1 MRLVL
6 VGTSYQRAP
15 VELRELLAYDAD
27 LRRGAL
33 ERLSDRG
40 SEAVVLSTCN
50 RTEVYAVDAEPAA
63 VEERIYG
70 ELSGLSGL
78 SHSELAP
85 ALYTVT
91 DEAAAVHLFRVA
103 AGLDSMVPG
112 EAQILGQVRE
122 AYEAGRE
129 AGTTGSTLHRLFRQA
144 LRVGKRVR
152 TETAIGEN
160 PASVSSAA
168 AELAERVFED
178 LEGRRILLIGAG
190 KTADLTAANLI
201 SRGVGEIVVANRS
214 PDRAEALARRFGGRA
229 VGLDAVE
236 EELAH
241 VDVVVASTGS
251 QGLMLS
257 GDQVARA
264 MRERRGKP
272 VFFIDIAVPRDLDPA
287 INDLEGCYLYDIDD
301 LERVVAESVAGR
313 REEAVRAEAIV
324 GEEADALPRL
334 AALAGRRAR
343 DRLAARA
350 GRVDPARGARPRRR
364 APGVSLAEPAA
375 RRRGPDEPDRGEA
388 PAPADGAHEGSCSR
402 GRRRPVRG
410 RRATPLRARGARWSG
425 SAAAAVG
432 SRSFRPSSRR
442 TRCGP
447 CTPTWMSRSSR

>member
-15 VELRELLAYDAD
+15 VELRELLAYNAD
-27 LRRGAL
+27 LRREAL
-33 ERLSDRG
+33 ERLSVDG

-50 RTEVYAVDAEPAA
+50 RTEVYAVDERPALA
-63 VEERIYG
+63 EERIYG

-78 SHSELAP
+78 TQSELAP
-85 ALYTVT
+85 ALYSVT

-122 AYEAGRE
+122 AYEAARE

-168 AELAERVFED
+168 AELAERVFEG
-178 LEGRRILLIGAG
+178 LEGRKILLIGAG

-214 PDRAEALARRFGGRA
+214 PERAEALRRRLGGRA
-229 VGLDAVE
+229 VGLDALE

-241 VDVVVASTGS
+241 ADVVVASTGS
-251 QGLMLS
+251 QGLVLS
-257 GDQVARA
+257 GEQVARA
-264 MRERRGKP
+264 MKERRGRP

-287 INDLEGCYLYDIDD
+287 INELEDCYLYDIDD

-324 GEEADALPRL
+324 SEEADSF
-334 AALAGRRAR
+334 RAWQLSL
-343 DRLAARA
+343 D
-350 GRVDPARGARPRRR
+350 VVPAIA
-364 APGVSLAEPAA
+364 S
-375 RRRGPDEPDRGEA
+375 
-388 PAPADGAHEGSCSR
+388 
-402 GRRRPVRG
+402 
-410 RRATPLRARGARWSG
+410 LRARAESIRQEELDRVEGRLASLSPSQRRAVEALTSQIVAKLLHQPTVRMKE
-425 SAAAAVG
+425 AAAAADGVLYADAVRHLFG
-432 SRSFRPSSRR
+432 LEERDGPSRQP
-442 TRCGP
+442 GQ
-447 CTPTWMSRSSR
+447 

>member
-15 VELRELLAYDAD
+15 VELRELLAYNAD
-27 LRRGAL
+27 LRREAL
-33 ERLSDRG
+33 ERLSVDG

-50 RTEVYAVDAEPAA
+50 RTEVYAVDERPALA
-63 VEERIYG
+63 EERIYG

-78 SHSELAP
+78 TQSELAP
-85 ALYTVT
+85 ALYSVT

-122 AYEAGRE
+122 AYEAARE

-168 AELAERVFED
+168 AQLAERVFED
-178 LEGRRILLIGAG
+178 LAGRRILLLGAG

-214 PDRAEALARRFGGRA
+214 HERAEALARRFGGRA

-236 EELAH
+236 AELVQA
-241 VDVVVASTGS
+241 DVVVASTSS
-251 QGLMLS
+251 QGYVLAAA
-257 GDQVARA
+257 QVERA
-264 MRERRGKP
+264 MKERRGRP
-272 VFFIDIAVPRDLDPA
+272 VFFIDIAVPRDVDPA
-287 INDLEGCYLYDIDD
+287 VNELEGCYLYDIDD

-324 GEEADALPRL
+324 SEEADAF
-334 AALAGRRAR
+334 RAWQLSL
-343 DRLAARA
+343 D
-350 GRVDPARGARPRRR
+350 VVPAI
-364 APGVSLAEPAA
+364 S
-375 RRRGPDEPDRGEA
+375 
-388 PAPADGAHEGSCSR
+388 S
-402 GRRRPVRG
+402 
-410 RRATPLRARGARWSG
+410 LRARAESIRREELERAQGRLASLSPSQRRAVEALTSQIVAKLLHQPTVRMKE
-425 SAAAAVG
+425 AAAAADGVLYADAVRHLFG
-432 SRSFRPSSRR
+432 LEERDGPSRQP
-442 TRCGP
+442 GQ
-447 CTPTWMSRSSR
+447 

>member
-15 VELRELLAYDAD
+15 VELRELLAYDAE
-27 LRRGAL
+27 LRQQAL
-33 ERLSDRG
+33 ERLAGEG

-50 RTEVYAVDAEPAA
+50 RTEVYAVDPRPAQA
-63 VEERIYG
+63 EERIYG

-78 SHSELAP
+78 SQSELAP

-122 AYEAGRE
+122 AYQAARE
-129 AGTTGSTLHRLFRQA
+129 AGTAGSTLHRLFRQA

-168 AELAERVFED
+168 AELAERVFEG
-178 LEGRRILLIGAG
+178 LEGRKILLIGAG

-214 PDRAEALARRFGGRA
+214 SDRAEALARRFGGRA

-236 EELAH
+236 EELAYA
-241 VDVVVASTGS
+241 DVVVASTGS
-251 QGLMLS
+251 QGLVLS

-264 MRERRGKP
+264 MRERRGRP
-272 VFFIDIAVPRDLDPA
+272 VFLIDIAVPRDLDPA
-287 INDLEGCYLYDIDD
+287 INDLEGCFLYDIDD

-324 GEEADALPRL
+324 GEEADSF
-334 AALAGRRAR
+334 RAWQLSL
-343 DRLAARA
+343 D
-350 GRVDPARGARPRRR
+350 VVPAIA
-364 APGVSLAEPAA
+364 S
-375 RRRGPDEPDRGEA
+375 
-388 PAPADGAHEGSCSR
+388 
-402 GRRRPVRG
+402 
-410 RRATPLRARGARWSG
+410 LRARAESIRREELDRVEGRLASLSPSQRRAVEALTSQIVAKLLHQPTVRMKE
-425 SAAAAVG
+425 AAAAADGVLYADAVRHLFG
-432 SRSFRPSSRR
+432 LEERDGPSRQPRQ
-442 TRCGP
+442 
-447 CTPTWMSRSSR
+447 